1 MNPSGKTLIT
11 RREFISTSLLA
22 SAALSLGAKP
32 SSPSRPLMLIRY
44 DAESRQPEEIRGV
57 FEKMVSVHRKE
68 GIPVSLFCLGAAME
82 MRESQFQSFFDEVK
96 DDPLFD
102 IQDHSYSHVG
112 LGYDQSISVEE
123 LRADFDRSFDVH
135 ERMRGERPI
144 GVTMAGTGGRDGE
157 SVGGFDVTEKSR
169 AELDMLAGLGIRM
182 INTFHSGVDGSR
194 EFINYSDLGH
204 PEMMGFP
211 SGYGDNGWLR
221 GRRFGE
227 PREYI
232 LSQIKK
238 RGARGEHIPLMFHD
252 DTVWI
257 DVDDKELDI
266 LRLVADAGRNAGFEL
281 VTHREC
287 YRRKSLWADIDPSLA
302 NHSK

>member
-1 MNPSGKTLIT
+1 MILSGKTPIT

-22 SAALSLGAKP
+22 SAALSLGART
-32 SSPSRPLMLIRY
+32 SSRPLMLIRY

-68 GIPVSLFCLGAAME
+68 GIPASFFCLGAAVE

-112 LGYDQSISVEE
+112 LGYDHGISVNE

-144 GVTMAGTGGRDGE
+144 GVSMAGTGSRDGE
-157 SVGGFDVTEKSR
+157 RLAGFDATEKTR

-182 INTFHSGVDGSR
+182 INTFHSGVDGSKHFVSYR
-194 EFINYSDLGH
+194 DLGH

-211 SGYGDNGWLR
+211 SGYG
-221 GRRFGE
+221 GRTWRATSCQRSMSCGASSL
-227 PREYI
+227 PR
-232 LSQIKK
+232 
-238 RGARGEHIPLMFHD
+238 RPPLMAALLL
-252 DTVWI
+252 T
-257 DVDDKELDI
+257 E
-266 LRLVADAGRNAGFEL
+266 APSTAGPGHPSAFSDPAPTRSMW
-281 VTHREC
+281 
-287 YRRKSLWADIDPSLA
+287 RRRGPWAPSCMVCSISA
-302 NHSK
+302 VPERF

>member
-1 MNPSGKTLIT
+1 MILSGKTLIT
-11 RREFISTSLLA
+11 RREFVSTSLLA
-22 SAALSLGAKP
+22 SAALSLGART
-32 SSPSRPLMLIRY
+32 SSRPLMLIRY

-68 GIPVSLFCLGAAME
+68 GIPASFFCMGAAVE

-112 LGYDQSISVEE
+112 LGYDHGRSVNE

-144 GVTMAGTGGRDGE
+144 GVSMAGTGSRDGKRLA
-157 SVGGFDVTEKSR
+157 GFDATEKTR

-182 INTFHSGVDGSR
+182 INTFHSGVDGSKHFVSYR
-194 EFINYSDLGH
+194 DLGH

-221 GRRFGE
+221 GRQFGD

-232 LSQIKK
+232 LSQIKE
-238 RGARGEHIPLMFHD
+238 RAARGEHIPLMFHD

-266 LRLVADAGRNAGFEL
+266 VRLVADAGRNAGFEL